1 MADIPLSPLLKVAVR
16 LIDLHDSRRGLGESP
31 QYQSEDRTGLSDGRY
46 IAIAEEV
53 LCALQ
58 DNGVRSG
65 DQFASLA
72 AIQQDVQARIPWA
85 SVVDV
90 EYVLNVLARPTEIKL
105 LHKDGD
111 EPEHVI
117 GDKETNLV
125 DKAAHIGEY
134 RLSKVGKTALAI
146 ATDNNDITYIEG
158 DVTKLIRAIEA
169 GRLKAAL
176 GFVDRLLIQLR
187 AELLALGADI
197 EQSAGRRKTRTGA
210 IENLELHRQI
220 QRRTVDLTHEAEV
233 KIQELIR
240 KEKAID
246 EDVPIGLIRAKV
258 KELMAGVVRYG
269 RDLARLAELSIQAGT
284 STVSAPSF
292 LGLAQRWVRNPPSES
307 QISVVTAC
315 LGPAS
320 SYGTTPIGTDLSGTL
335 KPRSAKQLDMQIIE
349 MDGYAPAIEDQFIE
363 WMRANQETL
372 RHLFANG
379 ELSLEHALRICLG
392 DMSSEATLSCLVTAM
407 TAPDEWLTDLA
418 AQGLL
423 HTELSHSTLPGL
435 QVMHSKLQLQMSKQ
449 EVQNDAL

>member
-1 MADIPLSPLLKVAVR
+1 MADFSLSPLLKVAVR

-31 QYQSEDRTGLSDGRY
+31 QYLNEERTGLSDGRY
-46 IAIAEEV
+46 ISIAEEV
-53 LCALQ
+53 LSALQ

-65 DQFASLA
+65 DQFTSLA
-72 AIQQDVQARIPWA
+72 AIQQDVQARISWA
-85 SVVDV
+85 AAVDV

-105 LHKDGD
+105 LHKEGD

-176 GFVDRLLIQLR
+176 GFVDRLLLQLR

-197 EQSAGRRKTRTGA
+197 EQSAGRRRTRTGA

-220 QRRTVDLTHEAEV
+220 QRRTVDLTHEAEA

-240 KEKAID
+240 KEKPID
-246 EDVPIGLIRAKV
+246 DDVPIGLIRAKV
-258 KELMAGVVRYG
+258 KELMAGIVRYG
-269 RDLARLAELSIQAGT
+269 RDLARLAELSMQAGA

-292 LGLAQRWVRNPPSES
+292 LGLAQKWVRTPPSES
-307 QISVVTAC
+307 QVSVVTAC

-320 SYGTTPIGTDLSGTL
+320 PYGITPIGTDLSGTL
-335 KPRSAKQLDMQIIE
+335 KLRASKQTDMQIIE
-349 MDGYAPAIEDQFIE
+349 MDGYAPAVEDQFIE
-363 WMRANQETL
+363 WMRTNQETL
-372 RHLFANG
+372 KHLFANG
-379 ELSLEHALRICLG
+379 ELSLEHALRMCLG
-392 DMSSEATLSCLVTAM
+392 EMSGEVTLSCLVTAM

-423 HTELSHSTLPGL
+423 QSELSRSTLLGL
-435 QVMHSKLQLQMSKQ
+435 EVMHSKLQLQMSKQ
-449 EVQNDAL
+449 EAQDDTL